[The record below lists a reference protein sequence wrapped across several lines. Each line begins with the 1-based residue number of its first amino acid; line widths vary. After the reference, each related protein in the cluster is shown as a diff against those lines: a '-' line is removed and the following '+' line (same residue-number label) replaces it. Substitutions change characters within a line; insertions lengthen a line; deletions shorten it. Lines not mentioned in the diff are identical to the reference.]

1 MPHAPRPSDDAL
13 ADLLERLVNIP
24 SVSRQEQAIADLIAA
39 RLEARGTGEVIRI
52 NRSVVWRG
60 PKRKKPLVVLV
71 GHIDTVRPQGN
82 EVARREDG
90 NLIGLGSSDMKAG
103 VAVMLALVETLD
115 PLELPYDLAAVFYD
129 GEEGPPERNGL
140 RRVLR
145 RKRWLRKAR
154 LAIVLEPTDLG
165 VEMGCNGSVNLEI
178 TVPGRSGHAARPWTG
193 VNAVRVGAEWLAA
206 IQHAAVKTVEV
217 QGLAFRETLE
227 ITRLRAGN
235 ARNVLPDRMLV
246 NLNHRFPPDR
256 TLEEAVQRVRELVPP
271 EFVFEV
277 RSGSPPGR
285 VCLDDPLV
293 QDFVRAA
300 GGRVAGKQ
308 GWTDVARFTELGIPA
323 FNYGPGLV
331 EMCHRADEYCPLAN
345 LGVAYDVLAGWLQRG

>member
-1 MPHAPRPSDDAL
+1 
-13 ADLLERLVNIP
+13 
-24 SVSRQEQAIADLIAA
+24 
-39 RLEARGTGEVIRI
+39 
-52 NRSVVWRG
+52 
-60 PKRKKPLVVLV
+60 
-71 GHIDTVRPQGN
+71 
-82 EVARREDG
+82 
-90 NLIGLGSSDMKAG
+90 MKAG
-103 VAVMLALVETLD
+103 VAVMLALLETLD

-246 NLNHRFPPDR
+246 NLNHRFPPRSDAR
-256 TLEEAVQRVRELVPP
+256 GGRAARARAGATRVR
-271 EFVFEV
+271 V
-277 RSGSPPGR
+277 RGAERLPPGR

-293 QDFVRAA
+293 AGLRPRRRWPRRGQAGLDRRRALHGA
-300 GGRVAGKQ
+300 RHPGVQLR
-308 GWTDVARFTELGIPA
+308 ARFWSRCAIAPMSTARSPISASPTKSS
-323 FNYGPGLV
+323 
-331 EMCHRADEYCPLAN
+331 RAGCSAADATSSRDTCPR
-345 LGVAYDVLAGWLQRG
+345 GV